1 MNISQQECSELS
13 GAVGALID
21 DLPVLTTAQ
30 VRPYVIAI
38 LLHRGAVRPSEIAA
52 SLTPHCRQSDL
63 KTGEWDPLDG
73 EWCDSTRLEKLIDEV
88 LGELVSEQIV
98 RYNEE
103 QDLWVLTANQVSTII
118 SWVASLGA
126 KMPQH
131 VLLELSRD
139 QIQRIPEYIN
149 LD

>member
-30 VRPYVIAI
+30 VRPYAIAI